1 MMSGFSASA
10 SYSFGTRSDSQLAP
24 ALVNTPLT
32 NTSAAGATAR
42 MTPAMNLP
50 CPAYGR
56 MLPWSSR
63 TISVSPSTPSSH
75 GLRGSSVQPVSTTTT
90 FTPYPSQRS
99 VDTGGCGGAHGGT
112 TSGSFAGQGLTPIT

>member
-63 TISVSPSTPSSH
+63 TISVSPSAPASH
-75 GLRGSSVQPVSTTTT
+75 GLRGGSVQPVSSATT
-90 FTPYPSQRS
+90 FTPYAWQRS
-99 VDTGGCGGAHGGT
+99 VDTGVVGGGVGGT
-112 TSGSFAGQGLTPIT
+112 PAGAVERQ